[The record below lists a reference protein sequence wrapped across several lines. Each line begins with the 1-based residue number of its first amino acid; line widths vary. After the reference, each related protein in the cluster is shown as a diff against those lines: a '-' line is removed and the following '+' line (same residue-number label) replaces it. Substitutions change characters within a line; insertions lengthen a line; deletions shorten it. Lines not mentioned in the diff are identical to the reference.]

1 MATPVQRQY
10 WELKNQNPDAILFFR
25 LGDFYEMFF
34 EDAELCSR
42 LLGIVLTARHRG
54 TESEMPMCGFP
65 FHASEEYLEKLVDAG
80 YKVAIA
86 EQAEDPQT
94 KAISR
99 SIVRVVTP
107 GTSLE
112 KGNLAP
118 EKNSFLAAVVRD
130 GGRFALAYSDLSTG
144 DFRTALF
151 SDEIDFLDELYKI
164 SPREILL
171 DSSTLQDDLFC
182 KKLPRSHIT
191 PRKKLSVN
199 SASETLKSHFGI
211 QNLDAL
217 GLEKLSLLIEVSAQ
231 VLSYLK
237 ETQKTELQH
246 ISTLVRYESGD
257 AMSVDQ
263 QTFQHL
269 EIFEPF
275 QNGEKDATLL
285 SVFER
290 PFTALGA
297 RRLRAF
303 LANPMLSAEKINRRL
318 EAVEEIKSSPEL
330 SDNFTKAFRH
340 ISDLER
346 ILSRLV
352 TGRGNAR
359 DMAFLR
365 DSLAVLPEVAS
376 ICHDAKSSI
385 IAGHTNALDAF
396 RALVEKLKSA
406 LVESPPLEITAG
418 GMIRAGFSESLD
430 ELRALTK
437 DSKKW
442 MEDFLERQKRE
453 SGISNLKIKFSN
465 NFGFCLEV
473 SQGQIARVPSD
484 WIRRQTLVNAE
495 RFTTPELSVHEEKVL
510 SSEAESFALE
520 HRLFLGLR
528 DEVLHYASGLREA
541 SSAIA
546 ELDTLLCFARTA
558 SLWRW
563 NKPEVVDDSSELVV
577 EKGRHPVVEKLSGEV
592 FIANDLQM
600 SEASR
605 LHLITGPNMAGKS
618 TFLRQNAI
626 LIFLAQIGSFV
637 PAKRMK
643 TGVCDRIFTRVGAS
657 DNLAAG
663 KSTFYTEMTE
673 TARILRLAT
682 KKSFVILDEIGRGTS
697 TFDGISLA
705 WAITEFLHDKIQCK
719 TLFATHF
726 HELVELA
733 EDLPHAENF
742 HVSALQ
748 KADGIQFLRRVEK
761 GGISDSFGIEV
772 AVYAGIPKSVIE
784 NARGVLS
791 RLESE
796 NLLSGRP
803 NLFSIPRLHQNVN
816 KMEEKSE
823 TDLFLEKLD
832 PNALTPMEALEA
844 IFRLKNGGKKS

>member
-1 MATPVQRQY
+1 MSTPVQRQY

-42 LLGIVLTARHRG
+42 VLGIVLTARHRG
-54 TESEMPMCGFP
+54 TENEMPMCGFP
-65 FHASEEYLEKLVDAG
+65 YHANEEYLEKLVEAG

-86 EQAEDPQT
+86 EQIEDPET
-94 KAISR
+94 KTISR

-112 KGNLAP
+112 KGNLIP
-118 EKNSFLAAVVRD
+118 EKNSFLSAVARGD
-130 GGRFALAYSDLSTG
+130 GHWAIAYSDLSTG

-151 SDEIDFLDELYKI
+151 EEEISFLDELYKL

-171 DSSTLQDDLFC
+171 ETSLFREEIFC

-191 PRKKLSVN
+191 PRKKLSPV
-199 SASETLKSHFGI
+199 SAGEALKSHFGVED
-211 QNLDAL
+211 LDVL
-217 GLEKLSLLIEVSAQ
+217 GLEKITLLIEVSAQ

-246 ISTLVRYESGD
+246 ISSLIRYSPSEV
-257 AMSVDQ
+257 MSLDR

-275 QNGEKDATLL
+275 QNGESNATLL

-290 PFTALGA
+290 PYTALGA

-303 LANPMLSAEKINRRL
+303 LANPLLSAEKINRRL
-318 EAVEEIKSSPEL
+318 KAVEEMVSSPGLTE
-330 SDNFTKAFRH
+330 NFTQAFRR

-346 ILSRLV
+346 ILARLV

-365 DSLAVLPEVAS
+365 DSLAVLPEVAAS
-376 ICHDAKSSI
+376 CSRAKSSCL
-385 IAGHTNALDAF
+385 ADNAETLSVF
-396 RALVEKLKSA
+396 HALTEKLKVA
-406 LVESPPLEITAG
+406 LLESPALEITGG
-418 GMIRAGFSESLD
+418 GMIRPGFSEELD
-430 ELRALTK
+430 ELHALTK

-442 MEDFLERQKRE
+442 MEEFLERQKKE
-453 SGISNLKIKFSN
+453 SGISTLKIKFSN

-473 SQGQIARVPSD
+473 SQGQISRVPAD

-495 RFTTPELSVHEEKVL
+495 RFTTSELSAHEEKVL
-510 SSEAESFALE
+510 SSESQSFALE
-520 HRLFLGLR
+520 HQLFLELR
-528 DEVLHYASGLREA
+528 EEVLRSA
-541 SSAIA
+541 SSLQGASHAIA
-546 ELDTLLCFARTA
+546 EIDALLSFARTA

-563 NKPEVVDDSSELVV
+563 NKPVITQDSAELAI

-600 SEASR
+600 SDSSC

-637 PAKRMK
+637 PAKSMRS
-643 TGVCDRIFTRVGAS
+643 GVFDRIFTRVGAS

-705 WAITEFLHDKIQCK
+705 WAITEFLHNEVQCK

-726 HELVELA
+726 HELVELV

-748 KADGIQFLRRVEK
+748 KADGIQFLRRLEK

-772 AVYAGIPKSVIE
+772 AVHAGIPKKVIE
-784 NARGVLS
+784 NARGVLE

-796 NLLSGRP
+796 NLLSGKP
-803 NLFSIPRLHQNVN
+803 NLFSMPRSHQKVQTA
-816 KMEEKSE
+816 EKSE
-823 TDLFLEKLD
+823 TDILLEKLD

-844 IFRLKNGGKKS
+844 IFRLKNGRKL